1 MSNGDEF
8 LVKRWADGCV
18 VFDRLRGDTHAFSAE
33 AMSHCFDGDHVHLA
47 PSRIRALIDG
57 CSSVSSV
64 ASAECSEASL
74 HDSSLATVNP
84 N

>member
-1 MSNGDEF
+1 MSNGDDF

-33 AMSHCFDGDHVHLA
+33 AMSHCFDGDHVHLV

-57 CSSVSSV
+57 CSSVSSG
-64 ASAECSEASL
+64 ALAEFAEVSP
-74 HDSSLATVNP
+74 HDSLLTTVNP